1 MVPHSHDDIGW
12 CKTIDEYYTGANIG
26 NQHASVRSILT
37 TVTNELAKNE
47 TLKFTYVEMGFFKPW
62 YTE

>member
-12 CKTIDEYYTGANIG
+12 CKTIDEYFTGANVG

-37 TVTNELAKNE
+37 TVVNEME
-47 TLKFTYVEMGFFKPW
+47 
-62 YTE
+62 